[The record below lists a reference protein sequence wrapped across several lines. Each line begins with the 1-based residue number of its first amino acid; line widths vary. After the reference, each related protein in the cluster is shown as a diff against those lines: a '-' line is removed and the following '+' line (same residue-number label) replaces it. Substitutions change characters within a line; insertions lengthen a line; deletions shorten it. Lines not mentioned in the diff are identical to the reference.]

1 MFNANYWGF
10 EAYASVATTP
20 RVQAPDLVNVVQPEF
35 KAFKGD
41 GSEFQCQPNRDT
53 PPYWISITCPTAV
66 RIWKAGLRGRNRT
79 TDRLYDWRIEGSNKG
94 DVSQKTPESDLSYPI
109 SDWDLDILYTSPN
122 NPIASRVY
130 IDNKYK
136 EFLIDSVVKY
146 RSFGLFCNRAESNRP
161 GISVFQLFVYDDK

>member
-94 DVSQKTPESDLSYPI
+94 DVFHKLPESDLFVPTDG
-109 SDWDLDILYTSPN
+109 DWGILYTKPN
-122 NPIASRVY
+122 NPIANRVY
-130 IDNKYK
+130 IDNQFK

-146 RSFGLFCNRAESNRP
+146 RFLSSFVTELHRA
-161 GISVFQLFVYDDK
+161 